1 LKKPSDPKKGGGM
14 KGRRSLAL
22 SFPVALALCAFSAA
36 PAPASETDPSMG
48 VRITSDFTSD
58 GSGTVSV
65 EIALSQEFMA
75 LIKSFSVKDDAYTC
89 QTFFE
94 SAYDDWKTTE
104 KDSDGAL
111 ICTAETAFEDLDA
124 YKHLVVG
131 DFSGASFTRLE
142 IDGGHLYYDLM
153 PHMAGSSILGEME
166 SGSGFDVEAYWIL
179 KMPGEIVDTNADE
192 KVGQTLTWNILEM
205 NAAAH
210 IRAESK
216 IGGGGV
222 LGLDPALTILG
233 VIGLLGCCCLVILI
247 AGGAAFFFLRRK

>member
-1 LKKPSDPKKGGGM
+1 MKK
-14 KGRRSLAL
+14 RILFTVLAL
-22 SFPVALALCAFSAA
+22 VSLLLCAFSAA

-48 VRITSDFTSD
+48 VRITSDFSSD
-58 GSGTVSV
+58 GSGTLSM

-75 LIKSFSVKDDAYTC
+75 LVKSFSANDDAYSC

-94 SAYDDWKTTE
+94 SAYDDWELTE
-104 KDSDGAL
+104 KNSDGAL

-131 DFSGASFTRLE
+131 DFSGAAFTRLE

-153 PHMAGSSILGEME
+153 PHMAGSSVLGELE
-166 SGSGFDVEAYWIL
+166 SGAGFDVEAYWIL

-205 NAAAH
+205 NAASH

-216 IGGGGV
+216 TGGGGV
-222 LGLDPALTILG
+222 LGLDPTLTILA

-247 AGGAAFFFLRRK
+247 AGGAAFFFLRRKKTPSTGV